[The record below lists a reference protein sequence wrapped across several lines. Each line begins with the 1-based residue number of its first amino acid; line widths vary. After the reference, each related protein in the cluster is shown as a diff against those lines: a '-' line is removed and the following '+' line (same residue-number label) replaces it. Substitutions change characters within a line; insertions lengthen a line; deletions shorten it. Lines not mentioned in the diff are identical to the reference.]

1 MKKNLVKKALLPA
14 IVAVLCSLIA
24 LTSVSYA
31 WFTMGNEASVDQ
43 IDVNVTAADG
53 LQISADAADW
63 KSVLPVASLEALE
76 SNQFLDENEEIF
88 PVSSAGNV
96 VAGKLQL
103 FKGEYAQDKL
113 TATVATEDNTDPNFV
128 AFNLYV
134 KLDSAQDFKLSSSSS
149 VTKAGTNNTHTAVR
163 VAFVKIGTAETKDAV
178 DALAASLGNDA
189 APAKALIWEP
199 NAKATAAGSGRDAK
213 VAYKGVNS
221 VISENNAID
230 PTQEN
235 NALSDVDTFEL
246 GNEAYTLYE
255 DLGAGITKIRIYIW
269 LEGQDVDCI
278 NDISGDGF
286 AVNLQFEIPEDAQAT
301 N

>member
-31 WFTMGNEASVDQ
+31 WFTMGNEAQVGQ

-53 LQISADAADW
+53 LQISADAATW

-76 SNQFLDENEEIF
+76 SNQFLEENGEVF

-103 FKGEYAQDKL
+103 FKGEYAEDKL
-113 TATVATEDNTDPNFV
+113 TTTAAAELGNEVNFI
-128 AFNLYV
+128 AFDLYV
-134 KLDSAQDFKLSSSSS
+134 KLDSAQDFKLSSTST
-149 VTKAGTNNTHTAVR
+149 VTKTGTNNTHTAVR
-163 VAFVKIGTAETKDAV
+163 VAFVKIGTAQTKADV
-178 DALAASLGNDA
+178 DALAAGLGTAN
-189 APAKALIWEP
+189 APETALIWEP
-199 NAKATAAGSGRDAK
+199 NAKATAAGSNRASK
-213 VAYKGVNS
+213 EAYKGVNK
-221 VISENNAID
+221 AAAAFD
-230 PTQEN
+230 PTQAN
-235 NALSDVDTFEL
+235 DALSDVTTFEL
-246 GNEAYTLYE
+246 GDDAYTLYE
-255 DLGAGITKIRIYIW
+255 DLGAGITKIRVYIW